1 MELTLP
7 NVRTG
12 LPVRELLHLMA
23 LSREGDRREGILLRQ
38 SRGWFQ
44 VSGMG
49 HEPIAALAY
58 LLRPDDYIF
67 PYYRDRALALARG
80 ISNYELALAYFAKRD
95 SSSGGRHMPGHYSSR
110 ELNIFSV
117 ATPTASQ
124 CIPAAGAA
132 WAMKLDDRDSVSICT
147 VGDAAARQGE
157 YFEAIAFAIQENLPL
172 IMVLEDNLY
181 GISTPTLNHNP

>member
-1 MELTLP
+1 MATKPSVLEAPQTLP
-7 NVRTG
+7 A
-12 LPVRELLHLMA
+12 LEFLKLMQ

-49 HEPIAALAY
+49 HEPIASLAY

-80 ISNYELALAYFAKRD
+80 VSNYELALAYFAKRE
-95 SSSGGRHMPGHYSSR
+95 SSNAGRHMPGHYSSR

-124 CIPAAGAA
+124 CIPSAGAA
-132 WAMKLDDRDSVSICT
+132 WGLKMDGADSVVICT
-147 VGDAAARQGE
+147 VGDA
-157 YFEAIAFAIQENLPL
+157 
-172 IMVLEDNLY
+172 
-181 GISTPTLNHNP
+181 